1 MKWAIGNVLIS
12 MCSETIY
19 KTLKQHFLSHSG
31 RFTASGFL
39 LHCLL
44 TPSLSLSF
52 LTIPLSLSTLFYWN
66 SSISIPSDS
75 TIFIHQPSSLFR
87 LLLLVSFVA
96 VSRYSFLALAV
107 SLLHPKSMCTTLCL
121 SSFIPQKGWFLSH
134 LKFSPNT
141 SFKPE
146 AMPCKQWLQTTAFPI
161 VYWTFART
169 WSMEEGMD
177 ARSTVSIKA
186 RSWTAD
192 IRSSSHHT
200 E

>member
-31 RFTASGFL
+31 RFTASGFP

-52 LTIPLSLSTLFYWN
+52 LTIPLSLSALFYWN

-161 VYWTFART
+161 VYWTFARI

-177 ARSTVSIKA
+177 ARSTVSTKA